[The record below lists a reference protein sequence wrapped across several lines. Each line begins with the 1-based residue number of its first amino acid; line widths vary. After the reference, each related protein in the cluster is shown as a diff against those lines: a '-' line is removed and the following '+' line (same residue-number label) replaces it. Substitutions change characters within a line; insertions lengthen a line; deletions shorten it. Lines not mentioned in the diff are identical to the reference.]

1 MGLLMLSMHLL
12 LQPQLSPLNLPT
24 PQEGE
29 GMGEEEGRG
38 RRGMGRKGAGE
49 ERDGHR
55 VEEGRGDVEASFAL
69 SRLDLLAPPLG

>member
-1 MGLLMLSMHLL
+1 
-12 LQPQLSPLNLPT
+12 
-24 PQEGE
+24 
-29 GMGEEEGRG
+29 MGEEEGRG